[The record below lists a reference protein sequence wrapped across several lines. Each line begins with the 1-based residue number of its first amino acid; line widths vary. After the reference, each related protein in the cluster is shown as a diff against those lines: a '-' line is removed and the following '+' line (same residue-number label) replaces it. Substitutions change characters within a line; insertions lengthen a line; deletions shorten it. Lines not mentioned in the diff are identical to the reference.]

1 MEFSWWSVTSGD
13 PQGSLMWLVLFN
25 IFFNNLDER
34 IEHILSEYAYF
45 LTFEHRALDRLD
57 RWADSVRM
65 TYNKTKWWV
74 LHLGHKNP
82 ME

>member
-1 MEFSWWSVTSGD
+1 
-13 PQGSLMWLVLFN
+13 MWLVLFN

-34 IEHILSEYAYF
+34 IEHILSEYTYF